1 MKNFGTLFGYE
12 LKKLLK
18 RKLNCAVILLI
29 SGICIVG
36 VVQAGDSGGF
46 RIEDTDEQGNPVTS
60 VISGQEIRTAKLNAM
75 GTLNG
80 QVMDD
85 AFFQQMMEQVP
96 EFDNPYERLK
106 YFYHVDSTYLNVHT
120 MVEGLMTDRD
130 TFTAE
135 KFYAAMRE
143 YTQIYMDAN
152 GLSQAEKEYWIGQM
166 EQIETPYVYRHP
178 WPGASELVKYFD
190 ILRVALPVAAAV
202 CLCMMFSEDHR
213 TKVDAIVFATRKS
226 RAPLYLAK
234 VLAGVTGAALA
245 AAFVI
250 GGTAAA
256 HLAVWGVQGF
266 NAHVQF
272 YDMLCLRPITV
283 GQMLLPML
291 LILVL
296 YTLICGAF
304 TMLISALSRNAITA
318 LAVPVVLGELL
329 NQWRPSARGWM
340 GYLPEKL
347 AGWNGP
353 VNLHLVKIF
362 GVYLDNFQFGSL
374 LYMALAAILLVL
386 CWLGWRRSA
395 MGRA

>member
-18 RKLNCAVILLI
+18 RKLNWAVILLI
-29 SGICIVG
+29 TGICIVG

-85 AFFQQMMEQVP
+85 AFFQQMLEQVP
-96 EFDNPYERLK
+96 EFDNPYEMLK

-135 KFYAAMRE
+135 KFYATNRE
-143 YTQIYMDAN
+143 YTQLYMDAS
-152 GLSQAEKEYWIGQM
+152 GLSHAEKEYWTEQM

-178 WPGASELVKYFD
+178 WPGASELVDYFS
-190 ILRVALPVAAAV
+190 ILRVVLPVVVAV
-202 CLCMMFSEDHR
+202 CLCMIFSEDHR
-213 TKVDAIVFATRKS
+213 TKADAIVFATQES

-234 VLAGVTGAALA
+234 VLAGVTEAALA
-245 AAFVI
+245 TTFVV
-250 GGTAAA
+250 GGTVAA

-266 NAHVQF
+266 DAHVQF
-272 YDMLCLRPITV
+272 YDSLCPRPITV

-291 LILVL
+291 LILAL
-296 YTLICGAF
+296 YTFICGAF
-304 TMLISALSRNAITA
+304 TMLISALTHNAIIA
-318 LAVPVVLGELL
+318 LAIPAVLAELL
-329 NQWRPSARGWM
+329 NQWHPSARGWL

-347 AGWNGP
+347 TGWNGP

-374 LYMALAAILLVL
+374 LYVAIAVLLFAL
-386 CWLGWRRSA
+386 CWLCWQRSA
-395 MGRA
+395 AGRA

>member
-18 RKLNCAVILLI
+18 RKLNWVVILLI
-29 SGICIVG
+29 TGICIVG

-46 RIEDTDEQGNPVTS
+46 LIEDTDEQGNPVTS
-60 VISGQEIRTAKLNAM
+60 LISGREIRIAKLNAM

-85 AFFQQMMEQVP
+85 NFFQRMMEQVP
-96 EFDNPYERLK
+96 EFGDAYELLS
-106 YFYHVDSTYLNVHT
+106 YFYRVDSTYLNVHT
-120 MVEGLMTDRD
+120 MVEGLMTDRS

-135 KFYAAMRE
+135 KFYATQRE
-143 YTQIYMDAN
+143 QEQAYWEGN
-152 GLSQAEKEYWIGQM
+152 ELSQAEKDYWTEQM
-166 EQIETPYVYRHP
+166 EQIETPYVYGHP
-178 WPGASELVKYFD
+178 WPGASELVNYFD
-190 ILRVALPVAAAV
+190 TLRIVLPVVAAV
-202 CLCMMFSEDHR
+202 CLCMIFSEDCR
-213 TKVDAIVFATRKS
+213 TRVDAIVFATRKS

-234 VLAGVTGAALA
+234 VLAGLAGAALV

-250 GGTAAA
+250 GGTVVA

-266 NAHVQF
+266 DAPVQF
-272 YDMLCLRPITV
+272 YDMLCPRPITV

-291 LILVL
+291 LILAL

-304 TMLISALSRNAITA
+304 TMLASALTRSAITA
-318 LAVPVVLGELL
+318 LAVPVVLAELL
-329 NQWRPSARGWM
+329 NQWHPLARGWTSC
-340 GYLPEKL
+340 LPEKL

-353 VNLHLVKIF
+353 VNLQLVNIF
-362 GVYLDNFQFGSL
+362 GTYLDNYQVGTL
-374 LYMALAAILLVL
+374 LYLGITATLLAL

-395 MGRA
+395 RGVV